1 MTFSVYSLIQ
11 MSIGKHDFFELQAD
25 LTQHF
30 IYVFILTIL
39 FTVGYL
45 FIFPYSLHL
54 KKKKNYHPYWQ
65 LSLCLSTDSETQNQ

>member
-11 MSIGKHDFFELQAD
+11 MSIGKQDFFELQAD

-45 FIFPYSLHL
+45 FIFPYSLRF
-54 KKKKNYHPYWQ
+54 KKNLPSILATVIMFKYRQ
-65 LSLCLSTDSETQNQ
+65 